1 VGTATIIS
9 NQQREVGKCQVR
21 ARWNISF
28 CEPAHAA
35 RENAPA
41 PIGLHLAKTLASDPS
56 LKLLLAKVESRMEIS
71 GLKGKEPLRIIFL
84 SGTTCARSE
93 PAFRTEASIV
103 AAIVGR
109 TLEHFSDESFVLR
122 APNVGVV
129 ERKERSEDFSHK
141 RETLLRRSL
150 CKKVVFPGNEKIS
163 T

>member
-1 VGTATIIS
+1 MGTATILS
-9 NQQREVGKCQVR
+9 YQQREVGKCQVD

-28 CEPAHAA
+28 SEPAHAV

-122 APNVGVV
+122 ASNVGVV
-129 ERKERSEDFSHK
+129 ERRSEAKTFPQE
-141 RETLLRRSL
+141 RATLLIVS
-150 CKKVVFPGNEKIS
+150 
-163 T
+163 